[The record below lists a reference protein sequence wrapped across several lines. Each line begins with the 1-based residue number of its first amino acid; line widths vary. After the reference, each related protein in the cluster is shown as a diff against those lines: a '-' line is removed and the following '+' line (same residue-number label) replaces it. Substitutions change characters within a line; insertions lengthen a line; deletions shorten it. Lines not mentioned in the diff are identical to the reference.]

1 MHKARIPKH
10 PLVVRK
16 SDVSKAK
23 QWLIDKMQSIGF
35 GRIEGLRIV
44 GGDPVSTPPPKIIYR
59 RKSGGVNEPR
69 PHDDAHDYV
78 LKKDVVELMQ
88 SLDTLRDRT
97 ISLIEVS
104 HGVPILWEFA
114 AVT

>member
-78 LKKDVVELMQ
+78 LKKDVVDFMHY
-88 SLDTLRDRT
+88 LDTVGSRT

-104 HGVPILWEFA
+104 HGVPFVVEVED
-114 AVT
+114 VT